1 MPLPESLS
9 AAKLRTGSAS
19 APKAKAKLP
28 PVPVARGSKVLKAR
42 DLEPLKNLLLFARSV
57 VEGWF
62 SGKHRSLDFGSN
74 AEFVEHKA
82 YVPGDPVTNLD
93 WKVYARSRKLVVR
106 KHREEKEMSAN
117 LVVDVSGSMAYQA
130 GGREAKHLRAAR
142 IAAALAYL
150 MQRQGDKF
158 SLSLFTDTLVRYIPA
173 GGTRRHL
180 FDCLSA
186 LEDRLDF
193 NRGLTGA
200 HNVLD
205 LCVPLFK
212 RRGSIIVISDFFTD
226 LDRFF
231 DAIAQFQHRRFDVL
245 LLHVID
251 PDERNL
257 PEVPLA
263 RFVDMETGGSI
274 QVAPD
279 EVRIAYQREMAA
291 MSERLTTEAQRRGLA
306 YHVLKT
312 EAPYREAL
320 EAWLGLRG
328 RGGGREKGK

>member
-1 MPLPESLS
+1 MPLPNSLA
-9 AAKLRTGSAS
+9 AAKVR
-19 APKAKAKLP
+19 APAHVPRPVKLP
-28 PVPVARGSKVLKAR
+28 PLPPPRGSRVLQAHE
-42 DLEPLKNLLLFARSV
+42 LEPLKNLLLFAQSV

-62 SGKHRSLDFGSN
+62 AGKHRSLDFGSN

-82 YVPGDPVTNLD
+82 YVSGDPVAHLD
-93 WKVYARSRKLVVR
+93 WKVYARCRKLVVR
-106 KHREEKEMSAN
+106 KHREEKEMSSY
-117 LVVDVSGSMAYQA
+117 LVVDVSGSMAYHA
-130 GGREAKHLRAAR
+130 AGREAKYLRAAR

-158 SLSLFTDTLVRYIPA
+158 SLSCFADTLVQHLPP

-180 FDCLSA
+180 FECLAA
-186 LEDRLDF
+186 LEDRL
-193 NRGLTGA
+193 GA
-200 HNVLD
+200 NKGRTHAHSALD

-212 RRGSIIVISDFFTD
+212 RRGSIIIISDFFTD

-231 DAIAQFQHRRFDVL
+231 DAIAQFQHRRFDIL

-251 PDERNL
+251 PDERVL
-257 PEVPLA
+257 PDVPLA
-263 RFVDMETGGSI
+263 RFVDMETGASI

-279 EVRIAYQREMAA
+279 EVRTAYQREMDA
-291 MSERLTTEAQRRGLA
+291 MMQRLQAESQRRGLE
-306 YHVLKT
+306 YHILKT

-328 RGGGREKGK
+328 RAGRKNPGT